1 MIVSLILAAAL
12 AADPEIQQENYQA
25 MLSCAAFHTIEA
37 TRADADNVD
46 AQQALALD
54 FAKAAVPYAP
64 DGKVETANA
73 DLEKLLSQ
81 FREELDTGDVR
92 QMAEEWTDLDNAC
105 AALYPVRDALMNS
118 KADSATSAE

>member
-37 TRADADNVD
+37 TRADADNAD

-54 FAKAAVPYAP
+54 FAKAALPYAP
-64 DGKVETANA
+64 DGKVGTANA
-73 DLEKLLSQ
+73 DLEKLLGQ

-92 QMAEEWTDLDNAC
+92 QMAEEWTDLDSAC
-105 AALYPVRDALMNS
+105 AALYPVRDALA
-118 KADSATSAE
+118 KADGQAATAD